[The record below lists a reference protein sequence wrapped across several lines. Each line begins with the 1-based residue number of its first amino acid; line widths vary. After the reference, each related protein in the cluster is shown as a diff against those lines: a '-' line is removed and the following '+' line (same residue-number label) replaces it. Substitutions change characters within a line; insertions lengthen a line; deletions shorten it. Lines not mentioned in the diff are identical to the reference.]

1 MHNLRGYESHLIT
14 KKAFKI
20 NEKIGNR
27 KIDGIPNNNEQVLCF
42 SIGDMRIIDSM
53 QLMQSSLE
61 TLVHNL
67 YDKIRQVH
75 ALHAHEEAISKAY
88 RTVMPEEYIPL

>member
-27 KIDGIPNNNEQVLCF
+27 KIDGIPNSNEQFLCF
-42 SIGDMRIIDSM
+42 SIGDLRIIDSM
-53 QLMQSSLE
+53 QFMQSSLE

-67 YDKIRQVH
+67 YDTRRQVQ
-75 ALHAHEEAISKAY
+75 ALHAHEEAISIAY

>member
-14 KKAFKI
+14 KKAFEI

-27 KIDGIPNNNEQVLCF
+27 KIDGIPNSNEQVLCF

-53 QLMQSSLE
+53 HLMQSSLE

-67 YDKIRQVH
+67 YDKRRQVQ